1 MMITIDTRNYR
12 AQVGQEPKG
21 RQLGGWNFKIRGQ
34 YFWSQKRDFKAAV
47 TEAKRQARKSKT
59 SRIEVVE

>member
-34 YFWSQKRDFKAAV
+34 YYWSAKSEFAKAV

-59 SRIEVVE
+59 SRIEVIE

>member
-1 MMITIDTRNYR
+1 MITIDTSNYR
-12 AQVGQEPKG
+12 QLTGQEPKG

-34 YFWSQKRDFKAAV
+34 YYWSAKSEFKAAV
-47 TEAKRQARKSKT
+47 AEAKRQARKSKT